1 MLCTYLSTT
10 PGVMVY
16 LQSQLAEP
24 PLFQTKLEVLK
35 IGACA
40 MRNSRLF
47 SPLFLLSLSLSYPI
61 I

>member
-16 LQSQLAEP
+16 LRSQLAEP

-40 MRNSRLF
+40 MRNLRLF